1 MVENEVKYILKIDA
15 KFDTTGWDA
24 IAIEQHYLPNSVRIR
39 RSSFMQ
45 DSTFTINYKSFMQ
58 DSTFTMNHK
67 SLRSDNSYNELEYDI
82 DVQVFNLLKRQQ
94 SLASIKKTRFTKLF
108 GDELW
113 AIDLLATGPAW
124 TTYFVLAECE
134 MPENRESPLRIPMQI
149 TDNLL
154 FAVPREETTLYSNY
168 RLADVG
174 YARAIYESAHYGS

>member
-1 MVENEVKYILKIDA
+1 MIENEVKYILKIDA
-15 KFDTTGWDA
+15 SFDTIDWDA
-24 IAIEQHYLPNSVRIR
+24 TVIEQHYLPNSVRIR

-67 SLRSDNSYNELEYDI
+67 YLRSDNSYDELEYDI

-113 AIDLLATGPAW
+113 AIDLLATGTNW
-124 TTYFVLAECE
+124 TIYFVLAECE
-134 MPENRESPLRIPMQI
+134 MPEHRQSPLHIPTQVV
-149 TDNLL
+149 DNLL
-154 FAVPREETTLYSNY
+154 FAVPREETKLYSNY

>member
-24 IAIEQHYLPNSVRIR
+24 IAIEQHYLPKSVRIR

-45 DSTFTINYKSFMQ
+45 DSTFTIC
-58 DSTFTMNHK
+58 HK
-67 SLRSDNSYNELEYDI
+67 SLRADNSYDELEYDI

-94 SLASIKKTRFTKLF
+94 SLACIKKTRFTKLF

-113 AIDLLATGPAW
+113 AIDLLATDANW
-124 TTYFVLAECE
+124 ATYFILAECE
-134 MPENRESPLRIPMQI
+134 MPENRQSPLHIPTQI

-174 YARAIYESAHYGS
+174 YARAIYESVHYGS

>member
-15 KFDTTGWDA
+15 SFDYTSWDV

-45 DSTFTINYKSFMQ
+45 DSTFTIN
-58 DSTFTMNHK
+58 HK
-67 SLRSDNSYNELEYDI
+67 SLGVYGELEYDI
-82 DVQVFNLLKRQQ
+82 DVQVFNLLKNQQ
-94 SLASIKKTRFTKLF
+94 SLACIKKTRFSKLF

-113 AIDLLATGPAW
+113 AIDLLATDTNWA
-124 TTYFVLAECE
+124 TYFVLAECE
-134 MPENRESPLRIPMQI
+134 MPKHRQSPLHIPTQV

-174 YARAIYESAHYGS
+174 YAAAIYKSVHYGS

>member
-1 MVENEVKYILKIDA
+1 MVENEVKYILKIDS

-24 IAIEQHYLPNSVRIR
+24 TVIEQHYLPNSVRIR

-45 DSTFTINYKSFMQ
+45 DSTFTIC
-58 DSTFTMNHK
+58 HK
-67 SLRSDNSYNELEYDI
+67 TLRADNSYNELEYDI

-113 AIDLLATGPAW
+113 AIDLLATDANW
-124 TTYFVLAECE
+124 ATYFILAECE
-134 MPENRESPLRIPMQI
+134 MPENRIAPLHIPTQI

-154 FAVPREETTLYSNY
+154 FAVPREETSLYSNH
-168 RLADVG
+168 RLADLG
-174 YARAIYESAHYGS
+174 YARAIYESVTYGS

>member
-15 KFDTTGWDA
+15 SFDTTGWDA

-45 DSTFTINYKSFMQ
+45 DSTFTIN
-58 DSTFTMNHK
+58 HK
-67 SLRSDNSYNELEYDI
+67 SLRSDGAYDELEYDI
-82 DVQVFNLLKRQQ
+82 DVQVFNLLKQQQ
-94 SLASIKKTRFTKLF
+94 SLLQIKKTRFTKLF
-108 GDELW
+108 VDELW

-134 MPENRESPLRIPMQI
+134 MPENQQSPLHIPPQVV
-149 TDNLL
+149 DNLL
-154 FAVPREETTLYSNY
+154 FAVAREETSLYSNY

-174 YARAIYESAHYGS
+174 YARAIYESVYYGS

>member
-1 MVENEVKYILKIDA
+1 MVENEVKYILKIDS

-24 IAIEQHYLPNSVRIR
+24 TVIEQHYLPNSVRIR

-45 DSTFTINYKSFMQ
+45 DSTSAINYKSFMQ

-67 SLRSDNSYNELEYDI
+67 YLRSDNSYNELEYDI

-94 SLASIKKTRFTKLF
+94 SLASIKKTRFSKLF

-113 AIDLLATGPAW
+113 AIDLLATDANW
-124 TTYFVLAECE
+124 AIYFVLAECE
-134 MPENRESPLRIPMQI
+134 MPENRQSPLHIPTQI

-154 FAVPREETTLYSNY
+154 FAVPREETSLYSNY
-168 RLADVG
+168 RLADLG
-174 YARAIYESAHYGS
+174 YARAIYESVTYGS

>member
-15 KFDTTGWDA
+15 SFDTTSWDA

-45 DSTFTINYKSFMQ
+45 DSTFTINYKSFIQ
-58 DSTFTMNHK
+58 DSTFTICHK
-67 SLRSDNSYNELEYDI
+67 TLRSDNSYNELEYDI

-94 SLASIKKTRFTKLF
+94 SLASIKKTRFTRQF

-113 AIDLLATGPAW
+113 AVDLLATGPTW
-124 TTYFVLAECE
+124 TTYFVIAECE
-134 MPENRESPLRIPMQI
+134 MPENRIAPLSIPTQI
-149 TDNLL
+149 TNNLL

-168 RLADVG
+168 RLADLG
-174 YARAIYESAHYGS
+174 YARAIYESIAYGS

>member
-1 MVENEVKYILKIDA
+1 MVENEVKYILKLHSS
-15 KFDTTGWDA
+15 FDTTGWDA

-45 DSTFTINYKSFMQ
+45 DSSFTINL
-58 DSTFTMNHK
+58 K
-67 SLRSDNSYNELEYDI
+67 SLRADSAYNELEYDI
-82 DVQVFNLLKRQQ
+82 DVQVFNLLKQQQ
-94 SLASIKKTRFTKLF
+94 SLASVKKTRFTKQF

-113 AIDLLATGPAW
+113 AIDLLAIDPAW

-134 MPENRESPLRIPMQI
+134 MPENRIAPLAIPPQV

-154 FAVPREETTLYSNY
+154 FAVPREETSLYSNY

-174 YARAIYESAHYGS
+174 YARAIYESVTYGS